1 MSKRFF
7 AAMALAMICLVA
19 PASAQTSART
29 PEWARPILAND
40 AEAMRLNRPNLV
52 APDGG
57 VAVRLTI
64 APAQGGVARLVRYNS
79 GSAQADI
86 GLRRFTGHIRNGW
99 TLWGGEDPL
108 TTQSTAAQKTQLD
121 RLARSALSAGLM
133 AGEGNDLGGS
143 ACADGD
149 YAWLEVADSG
159 RSVTF
164 EKRCATGGAAGA
176 LIKALSDAAGS
187 RDEEELYQ
195 SGVAE
200 IIGVIAIGA
209 DNAFSKAAREQ
220 GVPAAMAS
228 FAADDGRVF
237 LSRAPMIAGR
247 ESIERQY
254 AGWDAQSLLQWAPA
268 GAEISAR
275 GDMGFSWGRWTL
287 TREGGEPA
295 SGNYVSVW
303 RRDGDGK
310 WRFLANIGN

>member
-1 MSKRFF
+1 MSKRFI
-7 AAMALAMICLVA
+7 AVMALAASWLFAAA
-19 PASAQTSART
+19 PGSAQTSART

-52 APDGG
+52 APEGG

-64 APAQGGVARLVRYNS
+64 APAQGGVARLVRYSS
-79 GSAQADI
+79 GSTQADI

-99 TLWGGEDPL
+99 TLWGGEDPVA
-108 TTQSTAAQKTQLD
+108 STASAAAKTQLD

-133 AGEGNDLGGS
+133 AGEGNDLGAT
-143 ACADGD
+143 ACNEGD
-149 YAWLEVADSG
+149 YAWLEVADST
-159 RSVTF
+159 RAVTF
-164 EKRCATGGAAGA
+164 ERRCATGGASGA

-200 IIGVIAIGA
+200 IVGA
-209 DNAFSKAAREQ
+209 DQAFSKAARDQ
-220 GVPAAMAS
+220 GVPAAMAG
-228 FAADDGRVF
+228 FAAEDGRVF

-247 ESIERQY
+247 ENIERQY
-254 AGWDAQSLLQWAPA
+254 AGWDARSLLQWEPA

-303 RRDGDGK
+303 RRDGEGK

>member
-1 MSKRFF
+1 MSNRFF
-7 AAMALAMICLVA
+7 AAMALAAGCLFALA

-52 APDGG
+52 APEGG

-64 APAQGGVARLVRYNS
+64 APVQGGVARLVRYNS
-79 GSAQADI
+79 SPAQADI

-108 TTQSTAAQKTQLD
+108 MTQAAAAQKAQLD
-121 RLARSALSAGLM
+121 RLARGALSAGLM
-133 AGEGNDLGGS
+133 AGEGNDLGAAS
-143 ACADGD
+143 CDEGD
-149 YAWLEVADSG
+149 YAWLEVADG
-159 RSVTF
+159 ARAVTF
-164 EKRCATGGAAGA
+164 ERRCTTSGAAGA

-200 IIGVIAIGA
+200 IVGA
-209 DNAFSKAAREQ
+209 DHAFSRVAREQ
-220 GVPAAMAS
+220 GVPTAMAT
-228 FAADDGRVF
+228 FAAEDGRVF

-247 ESIERQY
+247 ENIERQY
-254 AGWDAQSLLQWAPA
+254 AGWEAQSMLQWEPA
-268 GAEISAR
+268 GADISAR

-287 TREGGEPA
+287 TRDGADPA

-303 RRDGDGK
+303 RRDGEGK